1 MGTKGI
7 SVKST
12 IIEGKKA
19 KKKLNAREEAL
30 VVSAPSTNP
39 L

>member
-1 MGTKGI
+1 M
-7 SVKST
+7 SVNNT
-12 IIEGKKA
+12 IIEGKNA

-30 VVSAPSTNP
+30 VVSEPSKSP